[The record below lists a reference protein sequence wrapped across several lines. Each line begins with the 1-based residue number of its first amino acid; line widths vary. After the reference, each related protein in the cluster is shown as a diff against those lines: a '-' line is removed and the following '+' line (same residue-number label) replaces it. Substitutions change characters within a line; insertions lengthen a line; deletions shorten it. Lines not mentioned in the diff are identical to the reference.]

1 MRKEPSFRAELERLE
16 DIVRS
21 LEGDGLDLDQALE
34 LFEEG
39 VSKLKSARKLLKE
52 SELKVKKVTEA
63 RDGTVD
69 TTDIDI

>member
-1 MRKEPSFRAELERLE
+1 MSKKLSFRTELERLE

-21 LEGDGLDLDQALE
+21 LEGDELDLDQALK

-52 SELKVKKVTEA
+52 SQLKVRKVTEA

-69 TTDIDI
+69 TTDIEI